1 MALHLPHRPG
11 CLVALLACAA
21 AQAGAPAPAG
31 TTAQAGTAAELIA
44 GVFTPARAAPDFS
57 LRASDGGTLRL
68 AHYRGKVVLLAFGYT
83 SCHEVCPVT
92 LSLLAQARRKLGA
105 SAADVQVVY
114 VTVDPER
121 DDAARMHQFL
131 ALFDRSF
138 IGGTGEQAELA
149 AVRKAYGI
157 SLTRHETAEGYVL
170 AHSSFVYLIDRRG
183 LLRALMPFGHGVDDF
198 VHDLKLLLAQ

>member
-1 MALHLPHRPG
+1 MLRNLGCAL
-11 CLVALLACAA
+11 ALLASTAVQSAA
-21 AQAGAPAPAG
+21 GG
-31 TTAQAGTAAELIA
+31 DFIA

-57 LRASDGGTLRL
+57 LRGSDGNTLQL
-68 AHYRGKVVLLAFGYT
+68 GHYRGKVVLLAFGYT

-105 SAADVQVVY
+105 AAADVQVVY

-138 IGGTGEQAELA
+138 MGATGQAAELTG
-149 AVRKAYGI
+149 VRKAYGI
-157 SLTRHETAEGYVL
+157 TATRHETAEGYVI
-170 AHSSFVYLIDRRG
+170 AHSSFVYLIDRQG

-198 VHDLKLLLAQ
+198 VHDLRLLLAQ

>member
-1 MALHLPHRPG
+1 VLRNLGCAL
-11 CLVALLACAA
+11 ALLASTAVQSAA
-21 AQAGAPAPAG
+21 GG
-31 TTAQAGTAAELIA
+31 DFIA

-57 LRASDGGTLRL
+57 LRGSDGNTLQL
-68 AHYRGKVVLLAFGYT
+68 GHYRGKVVLLAFGYT

-105 SAADVQVVY
+105 AAADVQVVY

-138 IGGTGEQAELA
+138 MGATGKDAELA
-149 AVRKAYGI
+149 SVRKAYGI
-157 SLTRHETAEGYVL
+157 TVTRHETAEGYVIS
-170 AHSSFVYLIDRRG
+170 HSSFVYLIDRQG

>member
-1 MALHLPHRPG
+1 MLRYPG
-11 CLVALLACAA
+11 CLLALLASAA
-21 AQAGAPAPAG
+21 VQAAPANDF
-31 TTAQAGTAAELIA
+31 IA

-57 LRASDGGTLRL
+57 LRGSDGGTLQL

-92 LSLLAQARRKLGA
+92 LALLAQARRKLGA
-105 SAADVQVVY
+105 AAADVQVVY
-114 VTVDPER
+114 VTVDPGR

-138 IGGTGEQAELA
+138 MGGTGESAELA
-149 AVRKAYGI
+149 SVRKAYGI
-157 SLTRHETAEGYVL
+157 SATRHETAEGYVI
-170 AHSSFVYLIDRRG
+170 AHSSFVYLIDRQG

-198 VHDLKLLLAQ
+198 VHDLKLLLAP